1 MCSLLEPLSAGSLII
16 FPADLR
22 RWSSLVLDHYIFIP
36 YCDAAL
42 DDTLVVKNRQDYHM

>member
-36 YCDAAL
+36 CCDAAL
-42 DDTLVVKNRQDYHM
+42 DDTLVVKNRQDYHT